1 MQYFYFSW
9 FEALHRETIV
19 NWKTTNAV
27 WIVWE
32 SRLTFDRKFV
42 VKKSWWNTPNVHE
55 FNLFVL
61 CLSFFF
67 LSFVLCRLSKME
79 KQTRNSIGFSFESR
93 RGLKK
98 PFIVFMLSCMSVC
111 DLSFRLFLCN
121 LCEEWTVFQQI
132 QQNQK
137 KILKQNKIKQNNK
150 SSQWKQTQHRILVT
164 LCHRFIR

>member
-19 NWKTTNAV
+19 NWKTTIAV

-61 CLSFFF
+61 CLSFFPSFFVVCQKWKNKREIRLDF
-67 LSFVLCRLSKME
+67 LSRVGAGS
-79 KQTRNSIGFSFESR
+79 RNH
-93 RGLKK
+93 L
-98 PFIVFMLSCMSVC
+98 
-111 DLSFRLFLCN
+111 LFLCLVAC
-121 LCEEWTVFQQI
+121 LCAIFRSVCFCAICVKNGQFFS
-132 QQNQK
+132 K
-137 KILKQNKIKQNNK
+137 C
-150 SSQWKQTQHRILVT
+150 SRIRKRDFET
-164 LCHRFIR
+164 K